1 MGVTIGIKA
10 CINHP
15 HLDETI
21 KMIINNFVDN
31 NHLLKYELKQE
42 KITSDDINDYIEK
55 INNPVVDNLVMVGI
69 IYQFDIISLKNQ
81 NKLLK
86 TIEDNKDQV
95 QIIIFEHEDKVLDTI
110 KSRLVIYHLEDKI
123 KTDDE
128 FLQIFSPNLYY
139 WLVNNDDISLI
150 YKNIYKYC
158 QQLLFEEAY
167 IIYRTKIQKTQ
178 LVDVE
183 IIQTIILNALFTN
196 KRFELFKI
204 IQQYEAKNAMSLD
217 LSLLIDSMFCD
228 LLLNMR

>member
-10 CINHP
+10 SINHP

-21 KMIINNFVDN
+21 KKIINNFVDN

-42 KITSDDINDYIEK
+42 KITSEDINDYIEK

-110 KSRLVIYHLEDKI
+110 KSRFVIYHLEDKI

-158 QQLLFEEAY
+158 QQLRFEEAY
-167 IIYRTKIQKTQ
+167 IIYRTKIQSPQ

-183 IIQTIILNALFTN
+183 IIQTIILNALFNN

>member
-10 CINHP
+10 SINHP

-42 KITSDDINDYIEK
+42 KITSEDINDYIEK

-123 KTDDE
+123 KTDDK

-158 QQLLFEEAY
+158 QQLRFEEAY
-167 IIYRTKIQKTQ
+167 IIYRTKIQKPQ

-183 IIQTIILNALFTN
+183 IIQTIILNALFNN
-196 KRFELFKI
+196 KRFELYKN

>member
-10 CINHP
+10 SINHP
-15 HLDETI
+15 HLVETI

-42 KITSDDINDYIEK
+42 KITSEDINDYIEK

-128 FLQIFSPNLYY
+128 FLKIFSPNLYY

-158 QQLLFEEAY
+158 QQLRFEEAY
-167 IIYRTKIQKTQ
+167 IIFRTKIQKPQ

-183 IIQTIILNALFTN
+183 IIQTIILNALFNN

-217 LSLLIDSMFCD
+217 SSLLIDSMFCD

>member
-10 CINHP
+10 SINHP
-15 HLDETI
+15 HLDEII

-42 KITSDDINDYIEK
+42 KITSEDINDYIEK

-110 KSRLVIYHLEDKI
+110 KSRLVVYHLEDKI

-139 WLVNNDDISLI
+139 WLVNNDDISFI

-158 QQLLFEEAY
+158 QQLRFEEAY
-167 IIYRTKIQKTQ
+167 IIYRTKIQKPQ

-183 IIQTIILNALFTN
+183 IIQTIILNALFNN